1 MKIVRRIGKGG
12 KSPETGSLGKDGC
25 PDIFE
30 LDTGDFAIIGTT
42 KTHEIR
48 QGLPED
54 ARLASYESIVVI
66 PRFLMV
72 SAKPDIPD
80 E

>member
-1 MKIVRRIGKGG
+1 MKIVRRIGTGGKGG
-12 KSPETGSLGKDGC
+12 DISTGKDGC

-42 KTHEIR
+42 KTQELVH
-48 QGLPED
+48 GLPED

-66 PRFLMV
+66 PRALMV
-72 SAKPDIPD
+72 SAKSEIPQN
-80 E
+80 